1 MRVAFVVAETTH
13 RRDTQLGRRAERTA
27 ALLAARG
34 NEVVVLCRQWWDGD
48 HPEFEHDGVTYWA
61 VTDGDHDARFAVGLP
76 LAIVRADPDVVHVAY
91 TAEQDV
97 LAARLGAALA
107 RAPLVVD
114 WYGSEEPI
122 VGNDLRS
129 ALRRWARRSAA
140 RSPEAIV
147 APSETVRTRV
157 RELGADGDDVTVIPN
172 SIDLDA
178 IREAGAVEV
187 ADLVYSRRLDEDAN
201 LESLLLALAELR
213 ERDWSAAIIG
223 DGPRRE
229 AYERQA
235 RDLRIDDRVT
245 FVGDQPLEKRVRAF
259 KGAHVFVQTSYR
271 EAFPTDLLLGLACG
285 CVGIVEYHA
294 DSSAHELVEH
304 LDRGFRTTSE
314 QELTD
319 ALTAAAD
326 ISHRE
331 VDESFAEYD
340 ESATVD
346 RYLDAYSGAAE
357 RVSLRPLAT
366 AGAIGLVLL
375 LVLVAVVMFL

>member
-1 MRVAFVVAETTH
+1 MRVAFVVADTTH
-13 RRDTQLGRRAERTA
+13 RRDTQLGRRVERTA

-34 NEVVVLCRQWWDGD
+34 HEVLLLCRQWWDGD
-48 HPEFEHDGVTYWA
+48 HSTFEQDGISYRR
-61 VTDGDHDARFAVGLP
+61 VTDGDGDARFAANLP
-76 LAIVRADPDVVHVAY
+76 FAILRADPDVIHAAY

-114 WYGSEEPI
+114 WYGTEKPI
-122 VGNDLRS
+122 VGDDPRS
-129 ALRRWARRSAA
+129 ELRRRARRSAA

-157 RELGADGDDVTVIPN
+157 REFGADGDDVTVIPN
-172 SIDLDA
+172 SIDFDA
-178 IREAGAVEV
+178 IREADTGGV
-187 ADLVYSRRLDEDAN
+187 ADVVYSRRLDDDAN

-213 ERDWSAAIIG
+213 DRDWSAAIIG

-245 FVGDQPLEKRVRAF
+245 FAGDQPIPKRIQAF
-259 KGAHVFVQTSYR
+259 KGAQVFVQTSYR
-271 EAFPTDLLLGLACG
+271 EAFPTDLLRALACG

-304 LDRGFRTTSE
+304 VDRGFRTTSE

-319 ALTAAAD
+319 ALVEAAD
-326 ISHRE
+326 IPHRQ

-346 RYLDAYSGAAE
+346 RYLDVYDAASE

-366 AGAIGLVLL
+366 AGAVVVLL
-375 LVLVAVVMFL
+375 VVLFVIVLGVL

>member
-48 HPEFEHDGVTYWA
+48 HLEFEHDGITYRA
-61 VTDGDHDARFAVGLP
+61 VADGGHDTRFAVGLP

-91 TAEQDV
+91 TAERDV

-122 VGNDLRS
+122 VGDDLRS
-129 ALRRWARRSAA
+129 VLRRWARRTAA

-147 APSETVRTRV
+147 APSETVRTQV

-178 IREAGAVEV
+178 IRETGAVEV
-187 ADLVYSRRLDEDAN
+187 ADVVYSRRLDEDAN

-213 ERDWSAAIIG
+213 ERDWSAVVVG

-245 FVGDQPLEKRVRAF
+245 FVGDQPLEKRVRGF

-271 EAFPTDLLLGLACG
+271 EAFPTDLLWGLACG

-314 QELTD
+314 RELTD
-319 ALTAAAD
+319 ALVEAAD
-326 ISHRE
+326 IPHRE
-331 VDESFAEYD
+331 VDESFVEYD
-340 ESATVD
+340 ESAAVD

-357 RVSLRPLAT
+357 RVTLKPLAT

-375 LVLVAVVMFL
+375 LVLVALVLFL